1 MRENQ
6 ELSSNYLI
14 FYINNLICPSSLK
27 LIQLEKEK
35 EEKQKLA
42 EKLEAEKEMM
52 QRKVTNLK
60 RSPLAE
66 RNSVSNKILPE
77 VAQTEILDDTQN
89 YFETDKEDEIKIDS
103 NKIFNKRNIVEDINS
118 DLENQSVR

>member
-1 MRENQ
+1 M
-6 ELSSNYLI
+6 
-14 FYINNLICPSSLK
+14 
-27 LIQLEKEK
+27 IQLEKEK

-77 VAQTEILDDTQN
+77 VVQPEILDYTQN
-89 YFETDKEDEIKIDS
+89 YLETDKEDDEIKIDS

>member
-1 MRENQ
+1 
-6 ELSSNYLI
+6 
-14 FYINNLICPSSLK
+14 

-77 VAQTEILDDTQN
+77 VVQPEILDYTQN
-89 YFETDKEDEIKIDS
+89 YLETDKEDDEIKIDS